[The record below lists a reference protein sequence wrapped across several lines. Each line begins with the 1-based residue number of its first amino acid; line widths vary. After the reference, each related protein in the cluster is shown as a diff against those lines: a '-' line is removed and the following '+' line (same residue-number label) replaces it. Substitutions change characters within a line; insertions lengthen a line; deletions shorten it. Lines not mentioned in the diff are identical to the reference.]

1 MRIVPILVVLLIA
14 GSLPAAA
21 TGTFDKAGNW
31 VTDPPALAPSA
42 QGAGA
47 PVAEPLDYNKVCEAF
62 GPGFVAVAGGTTCFK
77 IGGYVKVGT
86 SFGHVSSRP
95 AGQ

>member
-1 MRIVPILVVLLIA
+1 MRSLAVLAILLA
-14 GSLPAAA
+14 ASLPAGA

-31 VTDPPALAPSA
+31 IADPPPPSA
-42 QGAGA
+42 GAGQA
-47 PVAEPLDYNKVCEAF
+47 AATPGAEPLDYNKVCEAF

-86 SFGHVSSRP
+86 SFGH
-95 AGQ
+95 ATGHAND